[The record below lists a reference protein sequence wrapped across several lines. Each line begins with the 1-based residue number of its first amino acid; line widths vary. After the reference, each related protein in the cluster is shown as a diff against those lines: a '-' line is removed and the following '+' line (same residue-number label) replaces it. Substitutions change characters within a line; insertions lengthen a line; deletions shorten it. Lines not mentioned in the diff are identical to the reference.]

1 MSRPP
6 LPDHER
12 RTVNLTVRLTKGEAA
27 DLAARAAE
35 LGLAAGPFLR
45 EAALSRRLPLP
56 PVPELNRA
64 AWADLGKLAGN
75 LNQLT
80 HLAHLGQLGAVDP
93 SILEELASRV
103 QALRCDLLGLA
114 G

>member
-1 MSRPP
+1 MSRPQ

-12 RTVNLTVRLTKGEAA
+12 RTVNLTVRLTQAEAA
-27 DLAARAAE
+27 DLATRAAE
-35 LGLAAGPFLR
+35 LGLAPGPFLR
-45 EAALSRRLPLP
+45 EAALSRRLPSP

-103 QALRCDLLGLA
+103 QALRRDLLGLA

>member
-6 LPDHER
+6 IPDHER
-12 RTVNLTVRLTKGEAA
+12 RTVNLTVRLTEGEAA

-45 EAALSRRLPLP
+45 EAALSRRLPSP
-56 PVPELNRA
+56 PVPELNRV
-64 AWADLGKLAGN
+64 AWSELGKLAGN
-75 LNQLT
+75 LNR
-80 HLAHLGQLGAVDP
+80 LAHLANLGQLSGVDP
-93 SILEELASRV
+93 AILEGLAGQV
-103 QALRCDLLGLA
+103 QALRRELLGLA